1 MKFRNKL
8 MSSIVLTILVV
19 VSVFANAQVPKD
31 NGGLK
36 LTCSEAGFSNGGGST
51 VTVTVSS
58 GHYDIKSIEEGH
70 EVYTENFGRLLVPGK
85 PSLPSRIFSIAIP
98 PGAKVTDVNFDT
110 GEGIALPEKYEIAP
124 ASLPRAI
131 GSENPYAYGQNKKM
145 CEENHNSAYGSDD
158 PYPPSAVEFVRTS
171 GYRGYNLV
179 DVRVT
184 PFAYRPLSGRLTHYP
199 ETTIHVNYEFPGGTD
214 GEVTDSLERTE
225 RIAEEIIF
233 NYDQAKNW
241 YPKGA
246 SIGRGTHDY
255 VIITLDSLTSSVTP
269 LVDWET
275 SKGRTVEVVTTSWID
290 ANYGGYDLAEKM
302 RNFLR
307 DKYPSGEW
315 GIEDVLLVGHYDDVP
330 MRRTWQDVGYGK
342 PETDFYYAEL
352 SLPDERSW
360 DADGDHNYGE
370 DSDPIDF
377 YSEVNVGRIP
387 WSDAATVLS
396 ICEKSVAY
404 EQNSDPS
411 YKKNILLLG
420 AFFWDNDPNPRTDNA
435 VLMEAKVDQ
444 PWMSDWT
451 MTRMYE
457 EGYSTYPMDYDLR
470 NTNVNSIWSSGK
482 FAFVN
487 WAGHGSPTSSHIYH
501 STGEAFISTA
511 DCPDLNDNYPAI
523 IFADACSNSDTD
535 HLNLGQAML
544 KQGAVGFVGAT
555 KVAYGAPGWNDPSDG
570 SGQSLDYFF
579 TTCVTSGDYT
589 QGEAHQWALREM
601 YTNGLWSNNRY
612 ETFEWGALWGN
623 PNLGMPLI
631 AINNPPEILD
641 VQAIP
646 YVSDVGEW
654 VNISCNATAD
664 AGLNFVNVN
673 ITYPDDSTVSQPM
686 VNIPGTDD
694 YYFNNTYLSSGMY
707 SCYIWAKDTENRQNV
722 SETHYFYIGVSV
734 VNIQLK
740 TGWNLITFPVEN
752 SCTAM
757 TLSENIT
764 GCLSVSNWDSTNQTY
779 KRYIV
784 GGPPDFDFPIK
795 DGCGYF
801 VDADQD
807 STLTL
812 SGAPVP
818 GVNIPLRIGW
828 NLIGWYHDHD
838 TTAISLSEN
847 ISGCSSVSMWDN
859 NVHQTY
865 KRYIVGGPS
874 DFDFTITQGMS
885 LFVDVTSESS
895 WHGEG

>member
-404 EQNSDPS
+404 EHNSDS
-411 YKKNILLLG
+411 SFKKNILLLG
-420 AFFWDNDPNPRTDNA
+420 AFFHSDTDNA
-435 VLMEAKVDQ
+435 MLMEAKVDQ
-444 PWMSDWT
+444 PWMSYWT
-451 MTRMYE
+451 MTKMYE
-457 EGYSTYPMDYDLR
+457 KNSDY
-470 NTNVNSIWSSGK
+470 WSSYECDYPLLHSNVMSVWPDGK
-482 FAFVN
+482 YAFVS
-487 WAGHGSPTSSHIYH
+487 WAGHGSPTSCHILGLDAPH
-501 STGEAFISTA
+501 FISSY
-511 DCPDLNDNYPAI
+511 DCTSLDNNYPAI
-523 IFADACSNSDTD
+523 IFANACSNSDAD
-535 HLNLGQAML
+535 YNNIGRAML
-544 KQGAVGFVGAT
+544 KEGGVGFLGAT
-555 KVAYGAPGWNDPSDG
+555 KTSFYHNGWWHINDG
-570 SGQSLDYFF
+570 SAQSLDYFF
-579 TTCVTSGDYT
+579 TTCVTSGNYT
-589 QGEAHQWALREM
+589 QGAAHQWALREM
-601 YTNGLWSNNRY
+601 YVRNLWYSNRY
-612 ETFEWGALWGN
+612 ETFEWGTFFGN
-623 PNLGMPLI
+623 PNLGMETIGDTIFFEIDEINGGLGI
-631 AINNPPEILD
+631 TSVIRNSGEASATDVQCTITINNGLNIITKEANYI
-641 VQAIP
+641 IP
-646 YVSDVGEW
+646 S
-654 VNISCNATAD
+654 ID
-664 AGLNFVNVN
+664 AG
-673 ITYPDDSTVSQPM
+673 
-686 VNIPGTDD
+686 G
-694 YYFNNTYLSSGMY
+694 SSEIRM
-707 SCYIWAKDTENRQNV
+707 
-722 SETHYFYIGVSV
+722 
-734 VNIQLK
+734 
-740 TGWNLITFPVEN
+740 PVFGFGLGI
-752 SCTAM
+752 S
-757 TLSENIT
+757 
-764 GCLSVSNWDSTNQTY
+764 
-779 KRYIV
+779 
-784 GGPPDFDFPIK
+784 
-795 DGCGYF
+795 
-801 VDADQD
+801 
-807 STLTL
+807 
-812 SGAPVP
+812 APLP
-818 GVNIPLRIGW
+818 
-828 NLIGWYHDHD
+828 
-838 TTAISLSEN
+838 
-847 ISGCSSVSMWDN
+847 
-859 NVHQTY
+859 
-865 KRYIVGGPS
+865 
-874 DFDFTITQGMS
+874 TITVTAGVPYADIAEKT
-885 LFVDVTSESS
+885 LAAKILGPFVILP
-895 WHGEG
+895 